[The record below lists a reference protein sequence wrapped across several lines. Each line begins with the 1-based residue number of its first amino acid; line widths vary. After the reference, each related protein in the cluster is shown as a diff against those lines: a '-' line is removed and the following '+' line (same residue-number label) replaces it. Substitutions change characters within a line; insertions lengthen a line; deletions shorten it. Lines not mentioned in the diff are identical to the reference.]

1 MSLKH
6 AILGFLNMRPFSGYD
21 LWKVFGKSVNNY
33 WSATHTQVYR
43 TLAELAKD
51 KMVDAEMVRQQTSPN
66 KKIYHIT
73 YRGRE
78 ELVKWL
84 KTPLKPP
91 ALRDKFLVQ
100 FTFSDAL
107 ADEEIIRN
115 FESYMEEIENKL
127 NSLKSGEHQEYLKFA
142 RNEREKFLWC
152 KTLEHGIF
160 SYENELKWL
169 KECLSSYKKSF
180 MY

>member
-51 KMVDAEMVRQQTSPN
+51 KMVDTEMVRQQSSPN

-84 KTPLKPP
+84 KPP
-91 ALRDKFLVQ
+91 
-100 FTFSDAL
+100 
-107 ADEEIIRN
+107 
-115 FESYMEEIENKL
+115 
-127 NSLKSGEHQEYLKFA
+127 
-142 RNEREKFLWC
+142 
-152 KTLEHGIF
+152 
-160 SYENELKWL
+160 
-169 KECLSSYKKSF
+169 
-180 MY
+180 